1 MSADGPAGAGGRA
14 VDLEDAVVVRGGFP
28 LLAGVTLQVAVGTL
42 TVLRGPNGAGKTS
55 LLRLLGGLEALSGG
69 RGVVAGV
76 DLTRGDRRQLRRRV
90 GWVGHEGSF
99 YDDLTAAENLR
110 FAARALGRPD
120 DTVAGALARVGLA
133 PRARTTARRL
143 SAGQRRR
150 LALAWLLV
158 RRAELWL
165 LDEPYAGLD
174 DEGRALVDLLLAEAT
189 AAGVTVVVSAHEPLA
204 HPGPHREVE
213 LAGGRVV
220 P

>member
-1 MSADGPAGAGGRA
+1 MSADGPARAGARA
-14 VDLEDAVVVRGGFP
+14 VDLADAVVVRGGFP
-28 LLAGVTLQVAVGTL
+28 LLAGVTVSIEVGTL

-55 LLRLLGGLEALSGG
+55 LLRLLAGLEALSGG
-69 RGVVAGV
+69 RGVVVGV
-76 DLTRGDRRQLRRRV
+76 DLARADRRQLRRRV

-99 YDDLTAAENLR
+99 YDDLTAGENLR

-120 DTVAGALARVGLA
+120 DVVAGALARVGLA
-133 PRARTTARRL
+133 SRARTTTRRL

-165 LDEPYAGLD
+165 LDEPYGAVD
-174 DEGRALVDLLLAEAT
+174 DEGRALVDHLLAEAV
-189 AAGVTVVVSAHEPLA
+189 AAGVTVVVSAHEPLVR
-204 HPGPHREVE
+204 PGPHREVV

>member
-1 MSADGPAGAGGRA
+1 MSADHPASAGARA
-14 VDLEDAVVVRGGFP
+14 VDLADAVVVRGGFP
-28 LLAGVTLQVAVGTL
+28 LLAGVTLSVEAGTL

-69 RGVVAGV
+69 HGVVVGV
-76 DLTRGDRRQLRRRV
+76 DLGRGDRRQLRRRV

-120 DTVAGALARVGLA
+120 GAVAGALDRVGLA
-133 PRARTTARRL
+133 PRARTATRRL

-165 LDEPYAGLD
+165 LDEPYGALD
-174 DEGRALVDLLLAEAT
+174 DEGRALVDHLVAEAT

-204 HPGPHREVE
+204 RPGPHREVV